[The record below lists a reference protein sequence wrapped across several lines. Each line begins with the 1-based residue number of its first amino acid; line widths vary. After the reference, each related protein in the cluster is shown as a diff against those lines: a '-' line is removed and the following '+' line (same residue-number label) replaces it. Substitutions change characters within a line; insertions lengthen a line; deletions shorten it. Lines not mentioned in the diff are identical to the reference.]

1 MYYSIDQEVT
11 DAAAYAL
18 ADASCSLTRW
28 QTQFCCVKWRHGR
41 YISWKFDAI
50 RKSD

>member
-1 MYYSIDQEVT
+1 MMMMMMNEYTKDQVLT

-28 QTQFCCVKWRHGR
+28 QHFAVQN
-41 YISWKFDAI
+41 
-50 RKSD
+50 